1 MAMSP
6 LIDCGK
12 PLFFKVADPDRLGLA
27 ASPVRMGQ
35 AVRAAVR
42 SLSLMQKEALVV
54 SSRSGTVWRLASD
67 EGAYLEGDDVAP
79 CPLAFF
85 TTGMVAATMSEL
97 LALAKRRQVKLGGLR
112 LIQDNFYTMEGSALQ
127 GTMTGGA
134 LPVELAAEI
143 SGDADRDRLCGLLQ
157 EALAASPVS
166 GLLRGVHESLFTLT
180 LNGAEVE
187 PERVHRI
194 GRLAEPDPTKMFE
207 RAEPAAGD
215 WDGLVARAGTTPQT
229 EEATS
234 SSGSSY
240 QDQQSRRLH
249 VRGICSLRP
258 DGIKTIEQHLYNPLG
273 SIFRFLSD
281 EGAPDGQGRA
291 PDALSYLAAGIAFCF
306 MTQLGRYAKIA
317 KRRLDDYRVVQDMH
331 FSLGGASGG
340 SARQGEAN
348 AVETHVH
355 LRTPED
361 AGFARKVLDMGEQT
375 CFLHALCR
383 TDLETRIRIRDAT
396 SEAA

>member
-1 MAMSP
+1 MSP

-12 PLFFKVADPDRLGLA
+12 PLFFKVANPRQLGLD
-27 ASPVRMGQ
+27 PPPERKDQ

-42 SLSLMQKEALVV
+42 SLSLMQKEALVA
-54 SSRSGTVWRLASD
+54 SSRTGAIWRLASD
-67 EGAYLEGDDVAP
+67 EGAYLMGDDVAP

-85 TTGMVAATMSEL
+85 TTGMVASTMNEV
-97 LALAKRRQVKLGGLR
+97 LALARRRNVTLPALR
-112 LIQDNFYTMEGSALQ
+112 LIQDNYYSMEGSALR

-134 LPVELAAEI
+134 LPVELTAEVP
-143 SGDADRDRLCGLLQ
+143 GDADRDTLGNLLQ

-180 LNGAEVE
+180 LNGADIETQ
-187 PERVHRI
+187 RVRAI
-194 GRLAEPDPTKMFE
+194 GRPAEADPEELFE

-215 WDGLVARAGTTPQT
+215 WRDLVVRAGTTPTT

-240 QDQQSRRLH
+240 QEHQSRRLH

-273 SIFRFLSD
+273 SIFRFLCE
-281 EGAPDGQGRA
+281 EGPADGGQGRA

-317 KRRLDDYRVVQDMH
+317 RRQLDDYRVVQDMH
-331 FSLGGASGG
+331 FSLGAASDGTY
-340 SARQGEAN
+340 REGEAD

-355 LRTPED
+355 LRTRED
-361 AGFARKVLDMGEQT
+361 AQFAQKVLDMGEQT

-383 TDLETRIRIRDAT
+383 TDLETRITIRDLA
-396 SEAA
+396 SEPA